1 MASVS
6 IGVKRRERARI
17 RGIQIESLKVKIH
30 KDYFLK
36 RQQVG
41 EKQ

>member
-30 KDYFLK
+30 NDNYLK
-36 RQQVG
+36 RRRVG
-41 EKQ
+41 EK

>member
-17 RGIQIESLKVKIH
+17 RGIQIESLKVKFTKIILL
-30 KDYFLK
+30 KDSN
-36 RQQVG
+36 
-41 EKQ
+41 